1 MEVANHNMVYF
12 KPAVIVE
19 EIREF
24 GCEVLCKMW
33 ISYVEFEVQAGE
45 MLENG
50 SNCNCIYCNL
60 SIPIV
65 LLFFE
70 YFRTSLL

>member
-33 ISYVEFEVQAGE
+33 ISYVKFEVQARRDVGE
-45 MLENG
+45 WK
-50 SNCNCIYCNL
+50 
-60 SIPIV
+60 
-65 LLFFE
+65 
-70 YFRTSLL
+70 